1 MNGFPTINGITHK
14 LKFDKVVVVM
24 SIRILS
30 ASDVRAALP
39 MPKAI
44 DAMRHAYGQLSA
56 GTAIAPPRQHIS
68 TDKGVTLIMPAYL
81 PERSEFG
88 IKVVSVYDGNP
99 DLNLPRITAT
109 VLVLDPATGSPK
121 AFMDGASLTAI
132 RTGAGGG
139 LAVDLLA
146 RKDAKTVGLFGAGV
160 QARAQLQAVMAVR
173 KITRVNLISRT
184 QASAEQLATEILDW
198 TDAPEVNLVPTP
210 QAVVEDADIVLCATT
225 SATPLFDGNALQP
238 GTHITAV
245 GTFVPEKREV
255 DTITIRRAHRI
266 VVDSREACL
275 EEAGDLII
283 PNAEI
288 RTENGTP
295 NIGKNELVLGSA
307 EIGEIVNGDKL
318 GRQSDDEIT
327 FFKSVGVAVQ
337 DAVAAAAVLTAAE
350 AKALGTVV
358 EMG

>member
-1 MNGFPTINGITHK
+1 MP
-14 LKFDKVVVVM
+14 
-24 SIRILS
+24 IRILS

-44 DAMRHAYGQLSA
+44 EAMRHAYSQLSA
-56 GTAIAPPRQHIS
+56 DKVTAPPRQHLS

-88 IKVVSVYDGNP
+88 IKVVSVYDDNP
-99 DLNLPRITAT
+99 NLDLPRITAT
-109 VLVLDPATGSPK
+109 VLVLDPTTGTPK

-139 LAVDLLA
+139 VAADLLA
-146 RKDAKTVGLFGAGV
+146 RQDAKKVGLFGAGV

-173 KITRVNLISRT
+173 NITRVNLISRT
-184 QASAEQLATEILDW
+184 QVSAQRLATEISEW
-198 TDAPEVNLVPTP
+198 TDPPKVNLVSTP
-210 QAVVEDADIVLCATT
+210 QEVVADADIVLCATT
-225 SATPLFDGNALQP
+225 SATPLFDGNDLQP

-255 DTITIRRAHRI
+255 DTTTIRRSDRI
-266 VVDSREACL
+266 VVDSREACV

-283 PNAEI
+283 PNAQI
-288 RTENGTP
+288 D
-295 NIGKNELVLGSA
+295 A
-307 EIGEIVNGDKL
+307 EIGEILNGDKP
-318 GRQSDDEIT
+318 GRDSDSEIT

-337 DAVAAAAVLTAAE
+337 DAVVGAAVLTEAE
-350 AKALGTVV
+350 TKGLGTLI
-358 EMG
+358 EIG

>member
-1 MNGFPTINGITHK
+1 
-14 LKFDKVVVVM
+14 M

-30 ASDVRAALP
+30 AADVRAALP
-39 MPKAI
+39 MSKAI

-56 GTAIAPPRQHIS
+56 GTMVAPPRQHIS

-88 IKVVSVYDGNP
+88 IKVVSVYDDNP
-99 DLNLPRITAT
+99 NLDLPPITAT
-109 VLVLDPATGSPK
+109 VLVLDPATGALK

-139 LAVDLLA
+139 LAADLLA
-146 RKDAKTVGLFGAGV
+146 RQDAKTVGLFGAGV
-160 QARAQLQAVMAVR
+160 QARAQLQAVMAIR
-173 KITRVNLISRT
+173 EITRVNLISRT
-184 QASAEQLATEILDW
+184 QVSAEQLATEISEW
-198 TDAPEVNLVPTP
+198 MDAPEVNIVSTP

-255 DTITIRRAHRI
+255 DTTTIRRAHRI

-288 RTENGTP
+288 RTENETP
-295 NIGKNELVLGSA
+295 NIVKNELVLGSA
-307 EIGEIVNGDKL
+307 EIGEIVNGDKP

-337 DAVAAAAVLTAAE
+337 DAVAAAAVLAEAE
-350 AKALGTVV
+350 AKALGTLI
-358 EMG
+358 EIG

>member
-1 MNGFPTINGITHK
+1 MP
-14 LKFDKVVVVM
+14 
-24 SIRILS
+24 IRILS
-30 ASDVRAALP
+30 AADVRAALP

-56 GTAIAPPRQHIS
+56 GKVTAPPRQHLS
-68 TDKGVTLIMPAYL
+68 TEKGVTLIMPAHL
-81 PERSEFG
+81 PERNEFG
-88 IKVVSVYDGNP
+88 IKVVSVYDDNP
-99 DLNLPRITAT
+99 NLDLPRITAT
-109 VLVLDPATGSPK
+109 VLVLDSATGTPK

-139 LAVDLLA
+139 VAADLLA
-146 RKDAKTVGLFGAGV
+146 RKNSKTVGLFGAGV

-173 KITRVNLISRT
+173 DIASVNLISRT
-184 QASAEQLATEILDW
+184 QTSAQQLATEISEW
-198 TDAPEVNLVPTP
+198 IDAPEVNLVSTP
-210 QAVVEDADIVLCATT
+210 QEVVEDADIVLCATT

-255 DTITIRRAHRI
+255 DTTTIRRAHRI
-266 VVDSREACL
+266 VVDSQEACL

-288 RTENGTP
+288 D
-295 NIGKNELVLGSA
+295 A
-307 EIGEIVNGDKL
+307 EIGEIVNGDKP

-337 DAVAAAAVLTAAE
+337 DAVAGAAVLAAAE
-350 AKALGTVV
+350 AKELGIVV
-358 EMG
+358 EMA

>member
-1 MNGFPTINGITHK
+1 MP
-14 LKFDKVVVVM
+14 
-24 SIRILS
+24 IRILS
-30 ASDVRAALP
+30 AADVRAALP

-56 GTAIAPPRQHIS
+56 GTAVAPPRQHIF

-81 PERSEFG
+81 PKLSENVKQTQAQFG
-88 IKVVSVYDGNP
+88 IKVVSVYDDNP
-99 DLNLPRITAT
+99 NLNLPRITAT

-139 LAVDLLA
+139 LAADLLA
-146 RKDAKTVGLFGAGV
+146 RKDAKAVGLFGAGV

-173 KITRVNLISRT
+173 EITRVNLISRT
-184 QASAEQLATEILDW
+184 QASAEQLAAEISEW
-198 TDAPEVNLVPTP
+198 RDAPVVNLVSTP

-255 DTITIRRAHRI
+255 DTTTIRRSHRI

-288 RTENGTP
+288 D
-295 NIGKNELVLGSA
+295 A
-307 EIGEIVNGDKL
+307 EIGEIVNGEKQ

-337 DAVAAAAVLTAAE
+337 DAVAGAAVLAAAE
-350 AKALGTVV
+350 AEGFGTVV
-358 EMG
+358 EMA

>member
-1 MNGFPTINGITHK
+1 MP
-14 LKFDKVVVVM
+14 
-24 SIRILS
+24 IRILS
-30 ASDVRAALP
+30 AADVRAALP

-44 DAMRHAYGQLSA
+44 DAMRHAYSQLSA
-56 GTAIAPPRQHIS
+56 GKVTAPPRQHLS

-88 IKVVSVYDGNP
+88 IKVVSVYDDNP
-99 DLNLPRITAT
+99 NLDLPRITAT
-109 VLVLDPATGSPK
+109 VLVLDPATGTPK

-139 LAVDLLA
+139 VAADLLA
-146 RKDAKTVGLFGAGV
+146 RQDAKKVGLFGAGV

-173 KITRVNLISRT
+173 NIARVNLISRT
-184 QASAEQLATEILDW
+184 EASAQQLATEISEW
-198 TDAPEVNLVPTP
+198 TDPPKVNLVSTP
-210 QAVVEDADIVLCATT
+210 QEVVAEADIVLCATT
-225 SATPLFDGNALQP
+225 SATPLFDGNDLQP

-255 DTITIRRAHRI
+255 DTTTIRRSDRI
-266 VVDSREACL
+266 VVDSCEACA

-288 RTENGTP
+288 D
-295 NIGKNELVLGSA
+295 A
-307 EIGEIVNGDKL
+307 EIGEIINGDKP
-318 GRQSDDEIT
+318 GRESASEIT

-337 DAVAAAAVLTAAE
+337 DAVAASVILAEAE
-350 AKALGTVV
+350 AKALGTLI
-358 EMG
+358 EIG

>member
-1 MNGFPTINGITHK
+1 MP
-14 LKFDKVVVVM
+14 
-24 SIRILS
+24 IRILS

-39 MPKAI
+39 MSKAI
-44 DAMRHAYGQLSA
+44 DAMRHAYSQLSA
-56 GTAIAPPRQHIS
+56 DKATAPPRQHLS
-68 TDKGVTLIMPAYL
+68 TDKGITLIMPAHL

-88 IKVVSVYDGNP
+88 IKVVSVYDDNP
-99 DLNLPRITAT
+99 NLGLPRISAT
-109 VLVLDPATGSPK
+109 VLVLDPTTGAPK

-139 LAVDLLA
+139 VAADLLA
-146 RKDAKTVGLFGAGV
+146 RKNAKTVGLFGAGV

-173 KITRVNLISRT
+173 NITSVNLISRT
-184 QASAEQLATEILDW
+184 QTSAQQLAAEISEW
-198 TDAPEVNLVPTP
+198 IDAPEVNLVSTP
-210 QAVVEDADIVLCATT
+210 RQVVENADIVLCATT

-245 GTFVPEKREV
+245 GTFIPEKREV

-283 PNAEI
+283 PNAAI
-288 RTENGTP
+288 D
-295 NIGKNELVLGSA
+295 A
-307 EIGEIVNGDKL
+307 EIGEIVNGDKP

-337 DAVAAAAVLTAAE
+337 DAVAGSVVLAE
-350 AKALGTVV
+350 AEVKELGVLV
-358 EMG
+358 EMA

>member
-1 MNGFPTINGITHK
+1 M
-14 LKFDKVVVVM
+14 L
-24 SIRILS
+24 IRILS
-30 ASDVRAALP
+30 AADVRAALP

-56 GTAIAPPRQHIS
+56 GTAVAPPRQHIF

-88 IKVVSVYDGNP
+88 IKVVSVYDDNP
-99 DLNLPRITAT
+99 NLNLPRITAT

-139 LAVDLLA
+139 LAADLLA
-146 RKDAKTVGLFGAGV
+146 RKDAKIVGLFGAGV

-173 KITRVNLISRT
+173 EITRVNLISRT
-184 QASAEQLATEILDW
+184 QTSAEQLAAEISKW
-198 TDAPEVNLVPTP
+198 TDVAAVNLVSTP
-210 QAVVEDADIVLCATT
+210 QAVVADADIVLCATT
-225 SATPLFDGNALQP
+225 SATPLFDGNALQA

-255 DTITIRRAHRI
+255 DTTTIRRSHRI

-288 RTENGTP
+288 D
-295 NIGKNELVLGSA
+295 A
-307 EIGEIVNGDKL
+307 EIGEIVNGDKQ

-337 DAVAAAAVLTAAE
+337 DAVAAAAVLAAAE
-350 AKALGTVV
+350 AKGLGTLV
-358 EMG
+358 EID

>member
-1 MNGFPTINGITHK
+1 
-14 LKFDKVVVVM
+14 M

-39 MPKAI
+39 MSKAI

-56 GTAIAPPRQHIS
+56 GTAVAPPRQHIS
-68 TDKGVTLIMPAYL
+68 TDKGITLIMPAYL

-88 IKVVSVYDGNP
+88 IKVVSVYDDNP
-99 DLNLPRITAT
+99 NLDLPRITAT
-109 VLVLDPATGSPK
+109 VLVLDPATGSPI

-139 LAVDLLA
+139 VAADLLA
-146 RKDAKTVGLFGAGV
+146 RQDAKTVGLFGAGV
-160 QARAQLQAVMAVR
+160 QARAQLQAVMAIR
-173 KITRVNLISRT
+173 DIARVNLISRT
-184 QASAEQLATEILDW
+184 QASAQQLATEIAAW

-210 QAVVEDADIVLCATT
+210 QAVVADADIVLCATT
-225 SATPLFDGNALQP
+225 SGTPLFDGNALQP

-255 DTITIRRAHRI
+255 DTTTIRRAHRI

-288 RTENGTP
+288 D
-295 NIGKNELVLGSA
+295 A
-307 EIGEIVNGDKL
+307 EIGEIVNGDKP
-318 GRQSDDEIT
+318 GRESDAEIT

-337 DAVAAAAVLTAAE
+337 DAVAAAVVLAE
-350 AKALGTVV
+350 AEVKALGTLV
-358 EMG
+358 EIE

>member
-1 MNGFPTINGITHK
+1 
-14 LKFDKVVVVM
+14 
-24 SIRILS
+24 
-30 ASDVRAALP
+30 

-44 DAMRHAYGQLSA
+44 DAMRHAYSQLSA
-56 GTAIAPPRQHIS
+56 GKVTAPPRQHLS

-81 PERSEFG
+81 SERSEFG
-88 IKVVSVYDGNP
+88 IKVVSVYDDNLN
-99 DLNLPRITAT
+99 LNLPRITAT
-109 VLVLDPATGSPK
+109 VLVLDPETGSPK
-121 AFMDGASLTAI
+121 AFMDGASVTAI

-139 LAVDLLA
+139 VAADLLA
-146 RKDAKTVGLFGAGV
+146 RNDAKTVGLFGAGV
-160 QARAQLQAVMAVR
+160 QARAQLRAVIAVR
-173 KITRVNLISRT
+173 DIARVNLISRT
-184 QASAEQLATEILDW
+184 HASAQQFATEISEW
-198 TDAPEVNLVPTP
+198 SDAPEVNLVSTP
-210 QAVVEDADIVLCATT
+210 QEVVRDADIVLCATT
-225 SATPLFDGNALQP
+225 SATPLFDGNALKP

-255 DTITIRRAHRI
+255 DTTTIKRAHRI

-288 RTENGTP
+288 ESLLRTQKQASKAPQQTF
-295 NIGKNELVLGSA
+295 A

-337 DAVAAAAVLTAAE
+337 DAVAGAAVLAEAE
-350 AKALGTVV
+350 AKELGIVV
-358 EMG
+358 EMA

>member
-1 MNGFPTINGITHK
+1 
-14 LKFDKVVVVM
+14 M

-30 ASDVRAALP
+30 AADVRAALP

-44 DAMRHAYGQLSA
+44 DAMRHAYSQLSA
-56 GTAIAPPRQHIS
+56 GKAVAPPRQHIS

-88 IKVVSVYDGNP
+88 IKVVSVYDDNP
-99 DLNLPRITAT
+99 NLNLPRITAT
-109 VLVLDPATGSPK
+109 VLVLDPDTGSPK

-139 LAVDLLA
+139 VAADLLA
-146 RKDAKTVGLFGAGV
+146 RKDAKKVGLFGAGV

-173 KITRVNLISRT
+173 DITHVNLISRT
-184 QASAEQLATEILDW
+184 HASVQQLAAEISEW
-198 TDAPEVNLVPTP
+198 TDAPEVKLASTP
-210 QAVVEDADIVLCATT
+210 QEVVSDADIIICATT
-225 SATPLFDGNALQP
+225 SGTPLFDGNDLQP

-255 DTITIRRAHRI
+255 DTTAIRRANRI

-283 PNAEI
+283 PNAQI
-288 RTENGTP
+288 D
-295 NIGKNELVLGSA
+295 A

-337 DAVAAAAVLTAAE
+337 DAVAASAVLVEAE
-350 AKALGTVV
+350 AKDYGIVV
-358 EMG
+358 EMVQ

>member
-1 MNGFPTINGITHK
+1 M
-14 LKFDKVVVVM
+14 L
-24 SIRILS
+24 IRILS
-30 ASDVRAALP
+30 AADVRAALP

-56 GTAIAPPRQHIS
+56 GTAVAPPRQHIA
-68 TDKGVTLIMPAYL
+68 TDKGVTLVMPAYL

-88 IKVVSVYDGNP
+88 IKVVSVYDDNP
-99 DLNLPRITAT
+99 NLNLPRITAT

-139 LAVDLLA
+139 LAADLLA
-146 RKDAKTVGLFGAGV
+146 RKDAKIVGLFGAGV
-160 QARAQLQAVMAVR
+160 QARAQLQAVMVVR
-173 KITRVNLISRT
+173 EITRVNLTSRT
-184 QASAEQLATEILDW
+184 QTSAEQLAAEISEW
-198 TDAPEVNLVPTP
+198 RDAPVVNLVSTP
-210 QAVVEDADIVLCATT
+210 QAVVSDADIVLCATT

-255 DTITIRRAHRI
+255 DTTTIRRSHRI
-266 VVDSREACL
+266 VVDSQEACL

-288 RTENGTP
+288 N
-295 NIGKNELVLGSA
+295 A
-307 EIGEIVNGDKL
+307 EIGEIVNGNKQ

-337 DAVAAAAVLTAAE
+337 DAVAAAAVLAGAE
-350 AKALGTVV
+350 AKALGTLV
-358 EMG
+358 EMV

>member
-1 MNGFPTINGITHK
+1 MT
-14 LKFDKVVVVM
+14 
-24 SIRILS
+24 IRILS
-30 ASDVRAALP
+30 ASDVREALP

-44 DAMRHAYGQLSA
+44 DAMRSAYGQLSA
-56 GTAIAPPRQHIS
+56 DKAVMPPRQHIS

-81 PERSEFG
+81 PERSDFG
-88 IKVVSVYDGNP
+88 IKVVSVYDDNP
-99 DLNLPRITAT
+99 NLNLPRITAT
-109 VLVLDPATGSPK
+109 VLVLDPVTGSPK

-139 LAVDLLA
+139 VAADLLA

-160 QARAQLQAVMAVR
+160 QARTQLQAVMAVR
-173 KITRVNLISRT
+173 DITHVNIISRT
-184 QASAEQLATEILDW
+184 QASAQQLAAEISEW
-198 TDAPEVNLVPTP
+198 TDSPEVNLVSMP
-210 QAVVEDADIVLCATT
+210 QEVVANADIVICATT
-225 SATPLFDGNALQP
+225 SATPLFDGNDLQS

-255 DTITIRRAHRI
+255 DTTTIRRANRI

-283 PNAEI
+283 PNAQI
-288 RTENGTP
+288 D
-295 NIGKNELVLGSA
+295 A
-307 EIGEIVNGDKL
+307 EIGEIVNGNKE

-337 DAVAAAAVLTAAE
+337 DAVAASAVLAE
-350 AKALGTVV
+350 AETKGLGILV
-358 EMG
+358 EMA

>member
-1 MNGFPTINGITHK
+1 
-14 LKFDKVVVVM
+14 M
-24 SIRILS
+24 S
-30 ASDVRAALP
+30 
-39 MPKAI
+39 KAI

-56 GTAIAPPRQHIS
+56 GTAVAPPRQHIS
-68 TDKGVTLIMPAYL
+68 TDKGVTLIMSAYL

-88 IKVVSVYDGNP
+88 IKVVSVYDDNP
-99 DLNLPRITAT
+99 NLDLPRITAT

-121 AFMDGASLTAI
+121 AFIDGASLTAI

-139 LAVDLLA
+139 LAADLLA
-146 RKDAKTVGLFGAGV
+146 RKDAKTVGIFGAGV

-173 KITRVNLISRT
+173 EITRVNLISRT
-184 QASAEQLATEILDW
+184 QASAEQLATEILAW
-198 TDAPEVNLVPTP
+198 ADAPDVKLVPTP
-210 QAVVEDADIVLCATT
+210 QAVVKDADIVLCATT
-225 SATPLFDGNALQP
+225 SATPLFDGNALEP

-255 DTITIRRAHRI
+255 DTITIQRAHRI

-288 RTENGTP
+288 RTENETP
-295 NIGKNELVLGSA
+295 NIVKNAIILGSA
-307 EIGEIVNGDKL
+307 EIGEIVNGNKP
-318 GRQSDDEIT
+318 GRQSNDEIT

-337 DAVAAAAVLTAAE
+337 DAVAAAAVLAAAE
-350 AKALGTVV
+350 AKGLGTLV

>member
-1 MNGFPTINGITHK
+1 
-14 LKFDKVVVVM
+14 M

-44 DAMRHAYGQLSA
+44 EAMRHAYSQLSA
-56 GTAIAPPRQHIS
+56 GKAIAPPRQHLS

-88 IKVVSVYDGNP
+88 IKVVSVYDDNP
-99 DLNLPRITAT
+99 NLDLPRITAT

-139 LAVDLLA
+139 VAADLLA
-146 RKDAKTVGLFGAGV
+146 RQDAKKVGLFGAGV

-173 KITRVNLISRT
+173 NITSLNLISRT
-184 QASAEQLATEILDW
+184 QVSAEQLATEISAW
-198 TDAPEVNLVPTP
+198 TDAPEVNLVSNP
-210 QAVVEDADIVLCATT
+210 QQVVEDADIVICATT

-255 DTITIRRAHRI
+255 DTTTIRRAHRI
-266 VVDSREACL
+266 VVDSREDCL

-288 RTENGTP
+288 KSLLRTQKQASKAPQRTF
-295 NIGKNELVLGSA
+295 A
-307 EIGEIVNGDKL
+307 EIGEIINGDKL
-318 GRQSDDEIT
+318 GRQSDAEIT

-337 DAVAAAAVLTAAE
+337 DAVAGAAVLAEAE
-350 AKALGTVV
+350 AKGLGTVFSP
-358 EMG
+358 GR

>member
-1 MNGFPTINGITHK
+1 MH
-14 LKFDKVVVVM
+14 
-24 SIRILS
+24 IRILS
-30 ASDVRAALP
+30 ADDVRTALP

-44 DAMRHAYGQLSA
+44 EAMRHAYGQLSA
-56 GTAIAPPRQHIS
+56 GKVNAPPRQHIA
-68 TDKGVTLIMPAYL
+68 TDKGVTLLMPAHL

-88 IKVVSVYDGNP
+88 IKIVSVYDENP
-99 DLNLPRITAT
+99 HLDLPRITAT
-109 VLVLDPATGSPK
+109 VLVLDPATGLPK
-121 AFMDGASLTAI
+121 AFMDGSSLTAI

-139 LAVDLLA
+139 VAADLLA
-146 RKDAKTVGLFGAGV
+146 RQDAKTVGLFGAGV
-160 QARAQLQAVMAVR
+160 QARTQLQAVMAVR
-173 KITRVNLISRT
+173 KIAHVNLISRT
-184 QASAEQLATEILDW
+184 KAAAQQLATEIATW
-198 TDAPEVNLVPTP
+198 ADAPAVNLVRNP
-210 QAVVEDADIVLCATT
+210 QQVVEDADIVICATT
-225 SATPLFDGNALQP
+225 SATPLFEGDTLRP

-255 DTITIRRAHRI
+255 DTTTIRKASRI

-288 RTENGTP
+288 D
-295 NIGKNELVLGSA
+295 A
-307 EIGEIVNGDKL
+307 EIGEIINGDKE

-337 DAVAAAAVLTAAE
+337 DAVAGSVVLAAAE
-350 AKALGTVV
+350 AKGLGIIV

>member
-1 MNGFPTINGITHK
+1 
-14 LKFDKVVVVM
+14 M

-30 ASDVRAALP
+30 ASDVRDALP

-44 DAMRHAYGQLSA
+44 DAMRHAYSQLSA
-56 GTAIAPPRQHIS
+56 GKAIAPPRQHIS

-81 PERSEFG
+81 PERSDFG
-88 IKVVSVYDGNP
+88 IKVVSVYDDNP
-99 DLNLPRITAT
+99 NLNLPRIAAT
-109 VLVLDPATGSPK
+109 VLVLDPATGVLK

-139 LAVDLLA
+139 VAADLLA
-146 RKDAKTVGLFGAGV
+146 RQDAKTVGLFGAGV
-160 QARAQLQAVMAVR
+160 QARAQLQAVRAVR
-173 KITRVNLISRT
+173 DITCVNLISRT
-184 QASAEQLATEILDW
+184 QTPAQQLATEISEW
-198 TDAPEVNLVPTP
+198 TDAPEVNLVSTP
-210 QAVVEDADIVLCATT
+210 QQVVENADIVLCATT
-225 SATPLFDGNALQP
+225 AATPLFDGHALQS

-255 DTITIRRAHRI
+255 DTTTIRRAHRI

-288 RTENGTP
+288 D
-295 NIGKNELVLGSA
+295 A
-307 EIGEIVNGDKL
+307 EIGEIVNGDKP

-337 DAVAAAAVLTAAE
+337 DAVAGAAVLAAAE
-350 AKALGTVV
+350 AKGLGILADLW
-358 EMG
+358 